1 MKEVVCKVHHT
12 LRSTLERAPKILPN
26 WWSLRISAYFPST
39 VLSIP
44 SFKASSSLAILGAND
59 VWEIVEK
66 GLEVPENEANFH
78 QVQKD
83 QFQAQRKKDQKAIMI
98 IHQFLED
105 SMLQKVASA
114 TTSKKVWDTL
124 KSSFSGDAKIKR
136 VRLQTLRGEFEAL
149 RMKAS
154 ESISD
159 YFSKVLTVVNQMK
172 SNGEEVSDVRVIE
185 KVLRSLDSKFDY
197 KVVAIEEAKDIDEM
211 TIDDL
216 MGSLQA
222 HEEKML
228 KKEPIEQALQSKLSF
243 RDNIG
248 RYMRSQ
254 RGLGQ
259 GHGRGFLYGQGRGR
273 GQQREES
280 QKYERLYE
288 IRNSSGR
295 GRGRVT
301 TRYGKSNVKC
311 YNCQNFGHYASECHT
326 SKNQMEEKANFVEDK
341 GNVDEPTLLLTHKGE
356 VNCEDNL

>member
-1 MKEVVCKVHHT
+1 MANGMSQWQMPKFTKDNYENLCIRMK
-12 LRSTLERAPKILPN
+12 
-26 WWSLRISAYFPST
+26 
-39 VLSIP
+39 
-44 SFKASSSLAILGAND
+44 AILGAND

-66 GLEVPENEANFH
+66 GLEVPENEANLN
-78 QVQKD
+78 QVQQD
-83 QFQAQRKKDQKAIMI
+83 QLQAQRKKDQKAIMI
-98 IHQFLED
+98 IHQCLDD

-124 KSSFSGDAKIKR
+124 KSSFSGDAKVKR

-149 RMKAS
+149 RMKES

-159 YFSKVLTVVNQMK
+159 YFSRVLTVVNQMK

-185 KVLRSLDSKFDY
+185 KVLRSLNSKFDY
-197 KVVAIEEAKDIDEM
+197 KVVAIEESKDIDEM
-211 TIDDL
+211 TIGEL
-216 MGSLQA
+216 MRSLQA

-243 RDNIG
+243 KDNNG

-259 GHGRGFLYGQGRGR
+259 GRGRGFLYGQGRGH

-288 IRNSSGR
+288 KRNSRGR

-301 TRYGKSNVKC
+301 PRYGKSNVKC
-311 YNCQNFGHYASECHT
+311 YNCQKFGHYASECHA
-326 SKNQMEEKANFVEDK
+326 SKNQGEEKSNFVEDK
-341 GNVDEPTLLLTHKGE
+341 GNADEPTLLLAHK
-356 VNCEDNL
+356 